1 MAGFGTTE
9 MVLIIVMVI
18 FLFGLGRISRL
29 GGELGSAIRD
39 FRKGLKHDDVEEL
52 SNGIKS

>member
-29 GGELGSAIRD
+29 GGELGSANLLIWSGQD
-39 FRKGLKHDDVEEL
+39 FTAWR
-52 SNGIKS
+52 